1 MSSEFEGS
9 NSSYVSDGSDSSVVV
24 ALSQNINNDSNSG
37 FEHDD
42 RNDIDADSTRS
53 SSPFL
58 SNPELSYKE
67 KFSPVASSFDD
78 EEDISRRVQDMD
90 TSIASLR
97 ETLGDLNVG
106 DKDKNNQSIIVDES
120 FHNSTMDTTRYNET
134 QAQFDRDLDFDQNS
148 NDGKT
153 ESPRHKKAISPWK
166 QLRSTSTAAPGHMG
180 EIPKLHFNQ
189 SNFFNNDTKQS
200 LTHDTTAVA
209 KINELNKQVT
219 GYRIQIKLFKQFL
232 QHLID
237 KTRYSN
243 TDNVFDISELNHFQ
257 NNLNGLSPSRSTGIR
272 SGSINTNAEIEDNLS
287 QNYDELLK
295 LNEDLYLNLEDFQNQ
310 LHDKE
315 VQLNNAN
322 VYMNDCS
329 RIINEILELLINDP
343 STDDPSRQ
351 ALVKCLDGAASDAKL
366 SKSLETKLYVVRLE
380 LRKKMERKDHSY
392 PSPPPSNPEKEQIE
406 LSGYI
411 TIIQGLIASLDK
423 VQKEFLAHKQDTSKI
438 QEDLKKEVESTQ
450 TIRANYESLYNKF
463 NQLCASLERSRSDD
477 ADSEM
482 QKLRIE
488 NQKLRTINNTV
499 DNKFNEYQK
508 VIDKLQSEVNDLQKH
523 YSNSSIGETSEWLKS
538 SNDGFH
544 HNDLLLSHKEVNQ
557 LQEQLNNLTER
568 YRKLQDDSS
577 NTISTLTNQLNN
589 KKQES
594 LSLGA
599 NQRITDQLKNDLE
612 LAVEKQRVLK
622 AEKIRLSYSLESLAK
637 DKVSL
642 QTTIRSLTEK
652 ITSLTVEAPHYKKDE
667 MNEGL
672 KKLNVLEYQLSE
684 LLSRDV
690 HEFQKFL
697 KSFIKIADDSSLK
710 EPKRKIDTLA
720 KKISQ
725 ERNSDRTD
733 EMTSW
738 DISELNTIREYHK
751 SVFDYFARAVDIIV
765 NDHVKLLLKEGE
777 NTSQTNEYVNK
788 LHKRIDEL
796 NNVNDNLTRQLDS
809 YYTDDSH
816 NDTTQNTSITSTGS
830 KMRITELTNRWK
842 AEREARV
849 YENQEAK
856 KRLKELDREN
866 ARLRQELDQVS

>member
-9 NSSYVSDGSDSSVVV
+9 NLSYVSDGGNLSEVVGI
-24 ALSQNINNDSNSG
+24 SQNINNDLNSG

-58 SNPELSYKE
+58 SNPELLYKE
-67 KFSPVASSFDD
+67 QFSPVASSFND
-78 EEDISRRVQDMD
+78 EESISRRVQDMD

-97 ETLGDLNVG
+97 ETLGDLKVS
-106 DKDKNNQSIIVDES
+106 DKDKNNHSIIADES

-134 QAQFDRDLDFDQNS
+134 QAQFDRDIDFDQNV
-148 NDGKT
+148 NDDKT
-153 ESPRHKKAISPWK
+153 ESPRHKKALSPWK
-166 QLRSTSTAAPGHMG
+166 QLRSTSTTAPGQIG

-189 SNFFNNDTKQS
+189 SNFFNNDAKQS
-200 LTHDTTAVA
+200 LAHDTTAVA

-257 NNLNGLSPSRSTGIR
+257 HNLNGLSPLKSTVIQ
-272 SGSINTNAEIEDNLS
+272 SGSINTNAEIEDNMS

-322 VYMNDCS
+322 LYMNDCS
-329 RIINEILELLINDP
+329 RIINEILELLISDP

-351 ALVKCLDGAASDAKL
+351 ALVKCLDGAAGDAKP

-380 LRKKMERKDHSY
+380 LRKKIERKDHSY

-463 NQLCASLERSRSDD
+463 NQLCVTLDRSRSDD

-482 QKLRIE
+482 KKLRIE

-508 VIDKLQSEVNDLQKH
+508 VIDKLQQEVNDFQKH
-523 YSNSSIGETSEWLKS
+523 YSNSSIGETSDWLKS
-538 SNDGFH
+538 SSDGLH
-544 HNDLLLSHKEVNQ
+544 HNDLLLSNREVNQ

-599 NQRITDQLKNDLE
+599 NQRVTDQLKNDLE
-612 LAVEKQRVLK
+612 IAVEKQRVLK
-622 AEKIRLSYSLESLAK
+622 AEKIRLSYSLESLAN

-652 ITSLTVEAPHYKKDE
+652 ITSLTVEAPQYKKDE

-684 LLSRDV
+684 LLLRDV

-725 ERNSDRTD
+725 ERNSERNDK
-733 EMTSW
+733 MTLW

-777 NTSQTNEYVNK
+777 NTSQTSEYVNK

-816 NDTTQNTSITSTGS
+816 NDTTQNVSITSTGS

-849 YENQEAK
+849 YENQEAQ
-856 KRLKELDREN
+856 KRLMELDREN

>member
-9 NSSYVSDGSDSSVVV
+9 NLSYVSDGSDLSEVV
-24 ALSQNINNDSNSG
+24 ALSQNINNDLNSG

-58 SNPELSYKE
+58 SNPELLYKE
-67 KFSPVASSFDD
+67 KFSPVASSFNDG
-78 EEDISRRVQDMD
+78 ESISRRVQDMD

-106 DKDKNNQSIIVDES
+106 DMDKNSQSIIADES
-120 FHNSTMDTTRYNET
+120 FHNSTLDTTRYNET

-243 TDNVFDISELNHFQ
+243 TDNVFDIGELNHFQ
-257 NNLNGLSPSRSTGIR
+257 NNLNGLSPLRSTGIR
-272 SGSINTNAEIEDNLS
+272 PGSINTNAETEDSLS

-322 VYMNDCS
+322 IYMNDCS
-329 RIINEILELLINDP
+329 RIIIEILELLISDP
-343 STDDPSRQ
+343 FTDDPSRQ

-366 SKSLETKLYVVRLE
+366 SKSLETKLHVVRLE

-392 PSPPPSNPEKEQIE
+392 PSPPPSNPEKEQSE

-438 QEDLKKEVESTQ
+438 QENLKKEVESTQ

-463 NQLCASLERSRSDD
+463 NQLCLTLEISRSDD

-482 QKLRIE
+482 QKLRVE

-508 VIDKLQSEVNDLQKH
+508 VIDKLQLEVNDLQKH

-538 SNDGFH
+538 PNDGFH

-589 KKQES
+589 RKQES
-594 LSLGA
+594 LSSGA

-612 LAVEKQRVLK
+612 IAVEKQRVLK
-622 AEKIRLSYSLESLAK
+622 AEKIRLSYSLESLAN

-684 LLSRDV
+684 LLLRDV

-697 KSFIKIADDSSLK
+697 KSFVKIADDSSLK

-733 EMTSW
+733 KVTLW

-777 NTSQTNEYVNK
+777 NTSQTSEYVNK

-830 KMRITELTNRWK
+830 KMRMTELTNRWK

-866 ARLRQELDQVS
+866 ARLRQELDQMS